1 MKLKTYYKA
10 LVFILCRYSLTVH
23 SLHSADD
30 LCEGCTKV
38 CRVHMTAALVLQK
51 SKSKIFRI
59 QHRSRVISPL
69 FAAENVDP

>member
-1 MKLKTYYKA
+1 
-10 LVFILCRYSLTVH
+10 
-23 SLHSADD
+23 
-30 LCEGCTKV
+30 
-38 CRVHMTAALVLQK
+38 MTAALVLQK